1 MISYK
6 LQNKISQ
13 SYNVDLIKHSK
24 SQESMVKKNM
34 TTMLMIVMLV
44 NDGDHDSHNN
54 NCKISVKQQK

>member
-6 LQNKISQ
+6 IQNKFSQ
-13 SYNVDLIKHSK
+13 SYNVDVIKHSK
-24 SQESMVKKNM
+24 SQKSMLKKNM

-54 NCKISVKQQK
+54 NCKQQK